1 VENERLVT
9 GLAVAFASMAALM
22 IGLAAV
28 FGDPVPLFA
37 AGLFAVAT
45 YLFWYHA
52 SGRLAAGIYDRVER
66 QARAGTEATGGRG
79 GFGAGPREAW
89 RRPGA
94 DGRRRRTGREQHGRA
109 AGRDGGGRPGNA
121 GRISTGKAR
130 SILDVGPGASQAR
143 IKQAYRSRV
152 KEVHP
157 DRPTGDRAEFK
168 RVTEA
173 YELLVDD

>member
-1 VENERLVT
+1 
-9 GLAVAFASMAALM
+9 MAALM
-22 IGLAAV
+22 VGLAAV
-28 FGDPVPLFA
+28 FRDPVPLFA

-79 GFGAGPREAW
+79 GFGAGPRDAW

-94 DGRRRRTGREQHGRA
+94 DGRRRRTGRGQRGRA
-109 AGRDGGGRPGNA
+109 AGRDGGGRPDT
-121 GRISTGKAR
+121 GRPMSTSEAR
-130 SILDVGPGASQAR
+130 SILDVDPGASQSR
-143 IKQAYRSRV
+143 IKQAYRDRV

-157 DRPTGDRAEFK
+157 DRPTGDRVEFK

-173 YELLVDD
+173 YERLVDD